1 MDIYHNIYYDKKSK
15 SFYYYK
21 KNKHINI
28 KKSFKNEEDVI
39 EFTKILNENND
50 LTNKRINNIYNLKF
64 NKYNTE
70 FKYIY
75 DNKKWICM
83 YYLEGKQKQKSFDN
97 EDEAIKFNEEIID
110 NKLKIIKNKLNDN
123 QTIVFNKKHKN
134 ISYDKKKEFNI
145 RKLFKN
151 EDDVKEFK
159 KILNEN
165 SFKQK
170 QEKKPFDNENE
181 PIKFNKEIIDN
192 NLKIV
197 KDKLNDNQI
206 IVKYKNIYYDK
217 NNKLFYYRKK
227 TKHINIRKSFK
238 TEKEAIEFKKILNE
252 NNDLTNEKINNIY
265 NLKFKYRY
273 IK

>member
-70 FKYIY
+70 IKY
-75 DNKKWICM
+75 
-83 YYLEGKQKQKSFDN
+83 
-97 EDEAIKFNEEIID
+97 

-123 QTIVFNKKHKN
+123 QTIVLNKKHKN

-145 RKLFKN
+145 KKLFKN

-170 QEKKPFDNENE
+170 QEKKPFDNEDE

-192 NLKIV
+192 NLKII
-197 KDKLNDNQI
+197 KDKLNNNQI
-206 IVKYKNIYYDK
+206 IVKHKNIYYDK

-252 NNDLTNEKINNIY
+252 NNDLTNEKINKIY